1 LIFKEA
7 ANIGEF
13 VPVVKVIVIVVEVE
27 IDTPAGKTL

>member
-13 VPVVKVIVIVVEVE
+13 VFVVKVIVVVVE
-27 IDTPAGKTL
+27 IDTPVGNPL